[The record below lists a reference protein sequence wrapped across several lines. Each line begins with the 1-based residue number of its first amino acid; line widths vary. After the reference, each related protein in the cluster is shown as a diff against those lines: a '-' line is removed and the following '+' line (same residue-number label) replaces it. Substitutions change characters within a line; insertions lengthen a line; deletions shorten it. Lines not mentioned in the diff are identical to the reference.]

1 MKLIQL
7 QKEIN
12 PKSNQQIKVFYVQ
25 EISPVSETSTPRAV
39 GQELNLEKDWQ
50 EPIENNAG
58 SLHQSE
64 KQLQEVE
71 NIQNVNLN
79 NMNPEMPQVEDR
91 LPLQAENLI
100 PGEDTNQ
107 KNNIQRLFDQ
117 IKQYQ
122 FNQQVHQQ

>member
-39 GQELNLEKDWQ
+39 GQELNREKDWQ
-50 EPIENNAG
+50 EPMENNAG

-64 KQLQEVE
+64 KQLQEAE
-71 NIQNVNLN
+71 MIQNVNLN
-79 NMNPEMPQVEDR
+79 NMNPEVAQAEER
-91 LPLQAENLI
+91 LPIHGENLI